1 MESIRIGNDISVQWA
16 ITHNGTPGSLE
27 GRKLNL
33 QLSCMYGKY
42 DITDYTIVG
51 NTIRFT
57 FYGKDQ
63 KSCGNYTLTLF
74 ENKGEKGMMVVDACD
89 VFKLVPKSCMESE
102 VGENSNLSVSH
113 ANIETV
119 VHHLNNPSNTIVSDT
134 VNRIEVMTQEE
145 YDGIQ
150 PDDNTLYVIV

>member
-1 MESIRIGNDISVQWA
+1 
-16 ITHNGTPGSLE
+16 
-27 GRKLNL
+27 
-33 QLSCMYGKY
+33 
-42 DITDYTIVG
+42 
-51 NTIRFT
+51 
-57 FYGKDQ
+57 
-63 KSCGNYTLTLF
+63 
-74 ENKGEKGMMVVDACD
+74 MMVVDACD

>member
-1 MESIRIGNDISVQWA
+1 MNIRIGNDISVQWA
-16 ITHNGTPGSLE
+16 ITNNGTHESLE

-33 QLSCMYGKY
+33 QLSCMYGKH

-102 VGENSNLSVSH
+102 SEENSNLSVSH

-119 VHHLNNPSNTIVSDT
+119 VHHLNNPSNTIVSNSL
-134 VNRIEVMTQEE
+134 NRIEVMTQEE
-145 YDGIQ
+145 YDEIQ
-150 PDDNTLYVIV
+150 PDDNTLYVII

>member
-1 MESIRIGNDISVQWA
+1 MNIRIGNDISVQWA
-16 ITHNGTPGSLE
+16 ITHNGIPEPLE

-102 VGENSNLSVSH
+102 GEENSNLSVSH

-134 VNRIEVMTQEE
+134 VNRIEVMTQKE

>member
-1 MESIRIGNDISVQWA
+1 MRKIRIGNDISVQWV
-16 ITHNGTPGSLE
+16 ITHNGIPESLE
-27 GRKLNL
+27 DRKLNL
-33 QLSCMYGKY
+33 QLSCMYGKH

-102 VGENSNLSVSH
+102 SEENSNLSVSH
-113 ANIETV
+113 VKIDTEI
-119 VHHLNNPSNTIVSDT
+119 HHINNPNNTIVSNSL
-134 VNRIEVMTQEE
+134 NRIEVMTQEE
-145 YDGIQ
+145 YDEIH

>member
-1 MESIRIGNDISVQWA
+1 MKSIRIGNDISIQWE
-16 ITHNGTPGSLE
+16 ITHNGVPEPLE
-27 GRKLNL
+27 GRRLNL
-33 QLSCMYGKY
+33 RLSCMYVKY

-57 FYGKDQ
+57 FYGKEQ

-89 VFKLVPKSCMESE
+89 VFRLVPKSCIESGN
-102 VGENSNLSVSH
+102 GEDSNLSISH
-113 ANIETV
+113 TTVETDV
-119 VHHLNNPSNTIVSDT
+119 RHLNNPSNTIVSDT
-134 VNRIEVMTQEE
+134 INRIEVMTQEVYE
-145 YDGIQ
+145 GVQ